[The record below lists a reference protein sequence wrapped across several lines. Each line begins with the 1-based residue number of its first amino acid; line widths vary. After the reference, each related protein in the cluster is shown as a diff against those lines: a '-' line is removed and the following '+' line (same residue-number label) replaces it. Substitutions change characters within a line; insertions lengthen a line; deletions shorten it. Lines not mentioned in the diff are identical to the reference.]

1 VECDSER
8 VVAQICARGNMKRL
22 LAIGVTDSWEGQW
35 HSPQGNER
43 AIIASPIG
51 KGEEVRLEVVL
62 ESDSIELMLLS
73 AEPLI
78 LDVTNWLRY
87 RVVKD
92 SSRAIE
98 KTATSVE
105 MILHVSRREAGGP
118 SNSERAI
125 GK

>member
-1 VECDSER
+1 
-8 VVAQICARGNMKRL
+8 MKRL

-43 AIIASPIG
+43 AVIASPIG
-51 KGEEVRLEVVL
+51 EGEEVRLEVVFK
-62 ESDSIELMLLS
+62 SDSIELLSLS

-78 LDVTNWLRY
+78 LDISNWLRY

-98 KTATSVE
+98 KAATSVE
-105 MILHVSRREAGGP
+105 MILHVARREARGP
-118 SNSERAI
+118 SNSERTV
-125 GK
+125 G